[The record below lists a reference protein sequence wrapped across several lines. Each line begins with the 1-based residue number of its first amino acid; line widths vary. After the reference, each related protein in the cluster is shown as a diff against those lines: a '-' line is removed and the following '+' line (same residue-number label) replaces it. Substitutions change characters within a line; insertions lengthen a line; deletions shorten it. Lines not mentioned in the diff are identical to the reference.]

1 MNVPHARGLD
11 AWPRRRFSFSRLG
24 NNLHSDCWA
33 ELSILQQSGYLGV
46 SLQTFFFSSY
56 QQIPSGKGHA
66 DANPRSQMSHMISR
80 LSDDSR
86 GVGEKSPK
94 TRIDLCVCWG
104 CCRNTE
110 ASLQVDL
117 PDPYDYY
124 E

>member
-1 MNVPHARGLD
+1 MHGGWTRGHVVAL
-11 AWPRRRFSFSRLG
+11 ASAVWEIICIQIAGPNYPSCRKAAT
-24 NNLHSDCWA
+24 WA
-33 ELSILQQSGYLGV
+33 
-46 SLQTFFFSSY
+46 SLCNHFFFPSY

-66 DANPRSQMSHMISR
+66 DANPHAQMSLMISR

-104 CCRNTE
+104 CCRNT
-110 ASLQVDL
+110 VDL
-117 PDPYDYY
+117 PDIYGYY